1 MKDKGFTL
9 IELIVTITLIVI
21 ISVTV
26 GVSITGML
34 DRQEEKD
41 TEDYVNQIQDA
52 ACVYAEINDISSN
65 DTVSIG
71 ELIAAGLLDSSLKN
85 PSNDNPITS
94 YNNDRVSITW
104 DNGEKTCT
112 YDMLLF
118 TAKIN

>member
-52 ACVYAEINDISSN
+52 ACVYAEINDIRSN

-71 ELIAAGLLDSSLKN
+71 ELIAAGLLDSSLKI
-85 PSNDNPITS
+85 PSNDNPITP

-112 YDMLLF
+112 YDMP
-118 TAKIN
+118 